1 MLGLN
6 IALIARLAYGVL
18 WGHVYP
24 WTGIHLYGVCRAVV
38 ALGSGEFSSLL
49 SEVSKIPCAYRAV
62 FNTQYSSGY
71 GGNDVLFSPLMLMDL
86 PFVHSSVKSISS
98 TSPLIGPNQVGAVT
112 LAVQICRRCIIVKM

>member
-49 SEVSKIPCAYRAV
+49 SKVSKIHVHVGP
-62 FNTQYSSGY
+62 YSILRTRVVMEEMTSY
-71 GGNDVLFSPLMLMDL
+71 FPL
-86 PFVHSSVKSISS
+86 S
-98 TSPLIGPNQVGAVT
+98 
-112 LAVQICRRCIIVKM
+112 C